1 MNNEHYIGK
10 IVATFGIKGEL
21 KVYSESDFLDFR
33 FRNGAKII
41 LRNGKTT
48 KEVEVTSSRVHKQY
62 TLITVNHLND
72 INLVLNY
79 VGSSIYSLENPPLEE
94 DEFYVEQLIGMS
106 VFNENNEFLGKI
118 NDVINIPSN
127 DILEIVN
134 DLQKILIPFVDE
146 YIVEITEE
154 KVIIKEIEGFR

>member
-79 VGSSIYSLENPPLEE
+79 VGSSIYSLENPLWKKMNFMLNSLLE
-94 DEFYVEQLIGMS
+94 
-106 VFNENNEFLGKI
+106 
-118 NDVINIPSN
+118 
-127 DILEIVN
+127 
-134 DLQKILIPFVDE
+134 
-146 YIVEITEE
+146 
-154 KVIIKEIEGFR
+154 

>member
-1 MNNEHYIGK
+1 M
-10 IVATFGIKGEL
+10 
-21 KVYSESDFLDFR
+21 
-33 FRNGAKII
+33 
-41 LRNGKTT
+41 
-48 KEVEVTSSRVHKQY
+48 
-62 TLITVNHLND
+62 
-72 INLVLNY
+72 
-79 VGSSIYSLENPPLEE
+79 EE